1 MRWCDVDEQ
10 SPEASGGFVRQSAEH
25 DMAHFAELPCGGGVE
40 HGIAVAVNGGPPR
53 AHPVDQSAAVGERQ
67 GSPPCAESTIS
78 GRVDA
83 GNDPYGCQRTSA
95 SMAETSW
102 GSSPV
107 VSTDAP

>member
-1 MRWCDVDEQ
+1 MSTSSRPRRAAGSCV
-10 SPEASGGFVRQSAEH
+10 SPPN
-25 DMAHFAELPCGGGVE
+25 MTWLILPSCRAAAVSST
-40 HGIAVAVNGGPPR
+40 GIAVAVNGGPPR

-67 GSPPCAESTIS
+67 GRAPCAESTIS

-102 GSSPV
+102 GSRSGC